1 MYACIYVL
9 CMYVCMYICMYTYI
23 ICIYVPLSSR
33 PSVHPSI
40 RPSVHPSVRPS
51 KSFPL
56 LVDLFEAA
64 WRDTTLKLFLI
75 DYLGVKSVGL
85 GGSREILSWGK
96 LRFSSTKL
104 RRDMCIFGSIS
115 VNFGRT
121 IILDA
126 GLTGQSSV
134 LNRLRVVLKQ
144 LEYQKSDIQQKWS
157 WNWLKLAPKWQKW
170 AISVNFGRTIILDAG
185 LTGQSSVPNR

>member
-1 MYACIYVL
+1 MFPCLAV
-9 CMYVCMYICMYTYI
+9 
-23 ICIYVPLSSR
+23 R
-33 PSVHPSI
+33 PSI
-40 RPSVHPSVRPS
+40 RPSVRPSIRPSVRPSIRPS

-75 DYLGVKSVGL
+75 DYLGVKSVDL

-157 WNWLKLAPKWQKW
+157 WNWPQNGKNGLFR
-170 AISVNFGRTIILDAG
+170 SILIVG
-185 LTGQSSVPNR
+185 GYWMQVWLGNRVFWMDCE